1 MYQSA
6 VLIFS
11 GFVTVMI
18 VLALLWG
25 VCGTVGLGFRHSAK
39 RMAAR
44 ALKRADPVATALAPN
59 DARLAS
65 EQDLPVIVA
74 AVGGALDKPFRIV
87 DVAVPAH
94 QTIGWNQGASFVH
107 MTGQRMPWDRI
118 TFINEGKRRS
128 IKFW

>member
-6 VLIFS
+6 ALIFS
-11 GFVTVMI
+11 GFATVMV

-25 VCGTVGLGFRHSAK
+25 VCGTVGLGFQHTAK
-39 RMAAR
+39 RLAAR
-44 ALKRADPVATALAPN
+44 ALKRAGPIASVPAEKEARSAL
-59 DARLAS
+59 
-65 EQDLPVIVA
+65 EQDLPTIVA
-74 AVGGALDKPFRIV
+74 AVSSALDKPFRIV

>member
-1 MYQSA
+1 MDQSA
-6 VLIFS
+6 ALIFS

-25 VCGTVGLGFRHSAK
+25 VCGTVGLGFRYTAK
-39 RMAAR
+39 LMAAR
-44 ALKRADPVATALAPN
+44 ALKRAEPVIAPAAN
-59 DARLAS
+59 DARSAL
-65 EQDLPVIVA
+65 EEDLPAIVA
-74 AVGGALDKPFRIV
+74 AVGSVLDKPFRIV